1 MSRSS
6 RHDLLP
12 GKISALILFTE
23 ILFGVILEQDMM
35 PCYDVVDQ
43 SQLLFQ
49 SKLLL
54 CLDWIPDGPQLPTMN
69 LNCLPVD
76 LFVIIST

>member
-1 MSRSS
+1 MGVPMIEEMVEAKRNP
-6 RHDLLP
+6 LLVWANLNSKLTLYHFRP
-12 GKISALILFTE
+12 I
-23 ILFGVILEQDMM
+23 GVILKQGMM

-54 CLDWIPDGPQLPTMN
+54 CLDWIPDGPQLPIMN
-69 LNCLPVD
+69 LNL
-76 LFVIIST
+76 